1 MKFSMKDFFS
11 NCDQIHRKQRIWSH
25 LLKKSLMEN
34 FISFAVTFL
43 YKNKLDRN
51 SEAEIGKRI
60 KKNRFEAVKF
70 KSKKN
75 KNNGVTVNL

>member
-60 KKNRFEAVKF
+60 KKTDLR
-70 KSKKN
+70 
-75 KNNGVTVNL
+75 L

>member
-1 MKFSMKDFFS
+1 
-11 NCDQIHRKQRIWSH
+11 
-25 LLKKSLMEN
+25 MEN

-75 KNNGVTVNL
+75 KNNGVTVNLYFF